1 MQVFNIIVD
10 DNDEVDNYDGEDDI
24 GKDDCDAWKLQTN
37 SVGIARSA
45 DH

>member
-1 MQVFNIIVD
+1 MTHIVD
-10 DNDEVDNYDGEDDI
+10 NYDEVDNHDDEEVDVGE
-24 GKDDCDAWKLQTN
+24 DDCDAWKLQTN